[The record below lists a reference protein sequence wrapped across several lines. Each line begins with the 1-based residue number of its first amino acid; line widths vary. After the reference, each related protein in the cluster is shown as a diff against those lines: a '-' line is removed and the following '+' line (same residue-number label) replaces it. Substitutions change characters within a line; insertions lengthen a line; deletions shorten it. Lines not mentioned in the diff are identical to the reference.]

1 MKIVFCFLTYD
12 NIVRYD
18 IWNTFFKN
26 IYYNKYIVYIHPKNI
41 RNISYYN
48 NIYNF
53 NFKII
58 KNRVFTKEKYDINI
72 VRATLKLLEESYYDD
87 INISHFIFLSQSCI
101 PLYNFN
107 KLFDLITIF
116 PNSVISCIDGNKK
129 ERYLQL
135 STFIKKYIYIN
146 NFFKQQPNMILIRND
161 VEQLIKFDYTN
172 HYQNMTCPDEHYF
185 INILLHI
192 LKKKIIKKQIHF
204 CNYDF
209 KRTQALEFMN
219 IDINFINIIR
229 NYGFLFMRKVSTK
242 SIIDVNYLL
251 DV

>member
-26 IYYNKYIVYIHPKNI
+26 IDSEKYIVYIHPKNI
-41 RNISYYN
+41 RDISYYN

-58 KNRVFTKEKYDINI
+58 QNRIITKEKYDINI
-72 VRATLKLLEESYYDD
+72 VRATLKLLEESFYDD

-107 KLFDLITIF
+107 KLFDLVTLF
-116 PNSVISCIDGNKK
+116 PNSVLSCIDGNKK

-135 STFIKKYIYIN
+135 SNSLKKNMHIN
-146 NFFKQQPNMILIRND
+146 YFFKQQPNMILIRDD
-161 VEQLIKFDYTN
+161 VEQLIKFDYTS
-172 HYQNMTCPDEHYF
+172 HYQNMICPDEHYF

-192 LKKKIIKKQIHF
+192 FKKKIIKKQIHF
-204 CNYDF
+204 CNYDLR
-209 KRTQALEFMN
+209 RTQALEFMN
-219 IDINFINIIR
+219 IDINFINSIR
-229 NYGFLFMRKVSTK
+229 NYGFLFMRKVDGK
-242 SIIDVNYLL
+242 SNISINYLL
-251 DV
+251 DI